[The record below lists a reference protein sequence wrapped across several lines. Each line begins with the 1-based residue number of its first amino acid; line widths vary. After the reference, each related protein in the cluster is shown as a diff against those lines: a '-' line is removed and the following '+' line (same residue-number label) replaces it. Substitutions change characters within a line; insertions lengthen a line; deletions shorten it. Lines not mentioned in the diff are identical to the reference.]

1 MKHNQL
7 VMLYA
12 MPRKTLIA
20 RSILFHGFSD
30 PSRLALVEALRGG
43 ERRATDLARDAG
55 LSQPNASAH
64 LACLR
69 ECGLVTH
76 ERRGREVHYALVEG
90 VEELLVLAD
99 RLVERAGG
107 AIQACPRY
115 GRRRRAA

>member
-1 MKHNQL
+1 MAGEAL
-7 VMLYA
+7 FS
-12 MPRKTLIA
+12 

-30 PSRLALVEALRGG
+30 HSRLAIMEALRSG

-69 ECGLVTH
+69 ECGLVAS
-76 ERRGREVHYALVEG
+76 ERRGREVHYRLVEG
-90 VEELLVLAD
+90 VEELLALAD
-99 RLVERAGG
+99 GLIARAGG
-107 AIQACPRY
+107 AIESCSRY